1 MNDKLEQAFTEALRT
16 AIEDAEAL
24 GVPQKRLRAD
34 MERFGGPACARELLK
49 KGRLSDGFDA
59 LAAKGRLDLSLEAL
73 VTAGKFGT
81 LFTDDEVNACF
92 TALCD
97 NNFYRI

>member
-1 MNDKLEQAFTEALRT
+1 MNDKLEQAFTDALRK
-16 AIEDAEAL
+16 ALADAEAM
-24 GVPQKRLRAD
+24 GVQQKRLSAD
-34 MERFGGPACARELLK
+34 VERFGGPACARELLK
-49 KGRLSDGFDA
+49 KGRLSEGFDA
-59 LAAKGRLDLSLEAL
+59 LAERGRLDLSMEAL
-73 VTAGKFGT
+73 VVAGKFGA